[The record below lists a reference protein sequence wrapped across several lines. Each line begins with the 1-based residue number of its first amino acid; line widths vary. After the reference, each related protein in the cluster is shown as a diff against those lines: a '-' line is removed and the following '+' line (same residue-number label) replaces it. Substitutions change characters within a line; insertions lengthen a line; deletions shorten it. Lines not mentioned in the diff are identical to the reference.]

1 MAFLTLANSLNDF
14 LRDYGLY
21 LALGVVALILVVA
34 LAILL
39 PYFLKKGKGKKGKIA
54 SKGEYLSALGGE
66 ENVLSKELKGSRIVL
81 RLADYSKVDKQ
92 KLLEVGVDGFIEME
106 DKLTLVLKG
115 DSEKVYKAIFG

>member
-21 LALGVVALILVVA
+21 LALGVAALILLVA

-39 PYFLKKGKGKKGKIA
+39 PYFLRKKKGGKAKVA

-81 RLADYSKVDKQ
+81 HLADFSKVDRQ
-92 KLLEVGVDGFIEME
+92 KLLEAGVDGFIEME

>member
-81 RLADYSKVDKQ
+81 RLADYSKVDRQ

>member
-1 MAFLTLANSLNDF
+1 MAFLTLAKSLNDF

-21 LALGVVALILVVA
+21 LALGVAALILLVA

-39 PYFLKKGKGKKGKIA
+39 PYFLRKKKGGKAKIA

-66 ENVLSKELKGSRIVL
+66 ENVLNKELKGSRIVL
-81 RLADYSKVDKQ
+81 HLADYSKVDRQ
-92 KLLEVGVDGFIEME
+92 KLLEAGVDGFIEME

>member
-1 MAFLTLANSLNDF
+1 MAFLILANSLNDF

-34 LAILL
+34 LTILL

-81 RLADYSKVDKQ
+81 RLADYSKVDRQ